1 MIVGVL
7 TIELAVPEARSL
19 KDKRRVVLSIKQK
32 LSHKFNVSVAETLFQ
47 DQHRRCQLGVAVV
60 SNESRLVNAQ
70 LDQVV
75 NMIRGARGL
84 LLLEYHREIY

>member
-7 TIELAVPEARSL
+7 TVELTVPDARSL
-19 KDKRRVVLSIKQK
+19 KDKRRVVLGIKQK
-32 LSHKFNVSVAETLFQ
+32 LRNKFNVSVAETRFQ

-60 SNESRLVNAQ
+60 SNEARMVDAQ
-70 LDQVV
+70 LDQVI
-75 NMIRGARGL
+75 NTIRGARGL